1 MAGPRALSVGRS
13 GLESAGGLFKHLGA
27 DCRFVSVRIAFS
39 LSLSGRDPGF
49 VPVRVA
55 TLLLLSG
62 VNLAPFPPTTNTSS
76 FRSLPWG
83 CGAEGGFSF
92 CLVLRLLPPA
102 SQLPR
107 GLGCKGLL
115 PTSPAFGPWRC
126 AATLSGGR
134 RLSSPGSAEPPSGA
148 RYAEGR
154 SVGVTLAG
162 WQPPGRRPP
171 LLGSASALP
180 SGSGRL
186 GRGLPRR
193 RKPSAGGGAYGPGVP
208 PGALGPFRGPR
219 FFYACFS

>member
-1 MAGPRALSVGRS
+1 MAGALSVGRS
-13 GLESAGGLFKHLGA
+13 GLESAG
-27 DCRFVSVRIAFS
+27 DCSNTWAPLAVSSPSASPS
-39 LSLSGRDPGF
+39 LSPFLA
-49 VPVRVA
+49 A
-55 TLLLLSG
+55 TRASCRKGSHSSSLSG

-83 CGAEGGFSF
+83 CGAEGGFEF
-92 CLVLRLLPPA
+92 FLVLRLLPPA

-126 AATLSGGR
+126 AATLPGGR

-193 RKPSAGGGAYGPGVP
+193 RKPSAGGGAYGPAVP
-208 PGALGPFRGPR
+208 LGAAGPFRGPQ
-219 FFYACFS
+219 FFDACFS